1 MNIQNTAWYLIG
13 LTALLSAC
21 SSNNDPYQNINFPQ
35 SYTQSGGYN
44 SSPQLISSEQLQS
57 LLSPIALYPDSLL
70 SLMLLAST
78 YPLEVAEAYNWRTSN
93 SSLNG
98 AALQDALK
106 AQSWNDSVKSLISF
120 PQAFNMMGSK
130 LQWTQNLGNAYKLQA
145 ADTMKAVQI
154 LRKRA
159 VQAGTLKSNQQI
171 ENPTEIIANQIEI
184 EIHKEEELQQ
194 CTDADMI
201 IFKEFGIVSD
211 HTFQELR
218 TINPVAAPS
227 LYKAKKARKNIDEMF
242 KINIK
247 KNGINELYILN
258 IITEIANRKL

>member
-1 MNIQNTAWYLIG
+1 MNEEMLE
-13 LTALLSAC
+13 
-21 SSNNDPYQNINFPQ
+21 YQNDVEVVGEMNRACA
-35 SYTQSGGYN
+35 
-44 SSPQLISSEQLQS
+44 QLN
-57 LLSPIALYPDSLL
+57 
-70 SLMLLAST
+70 SLMPRFFKFFSRSNR
-78 YPLEVAEAYNWRTSN
+78 EARLVKTGRSQRKDKAKIRSYLNFLNTSIIQHD
-93 SSLNG
+93 LG
-98 AALQDALK
+98 WKFGLQIDK
-106 AQSWNDSVKSLISF
+106 I
-120 PQAFNMMGSK
+120 
-130 LQWTQNLGNAYKLQA
+130 
-145 ADTMKAVQI
+145 I
-154 LRKRA
+154 
-159 VQAGTLKSNQQI
+159 LKSNQQI

-184 EIHKEEELQQ
+184 EIHNEEELQQ